1 VSVVLY
7 NSREF
12 ILHTKCER
20 YDFPFQLNWLMKTL
34 QNSLLKIKL
43 YLFGCKDA
51 GAMLHIHKTR
61 TGKRIRS
68 LRFMSVIHCVTDVD

>member
-51 GAMLHIHKTR
+51 GAY
-61 TGKRIRS
+61 S
-68 LRFMSVIHCVTDVD
+68 